1 MSSTV
6 PRTDAPPK
14 KKFHHGQPLIVYFKV
29 VSNLQLA
36 SSTNHEPVIGRL
48 CCSICHYDTIR
59 DATKCRVATFSFS
72 QSGTGV
78 WGGAPSRLASGGIT
92 PENFRNSICDLAHFD
107 AIWWQLFVGRRTRYI
122 CNFAVKIE
130 PVCQLQCPHDCTVVL
145 PLLSN
150 ERALKSGTFGVP
162 GLVLAQGRDIPGN
175 PGWVATLIMW
185 SLSTSQQQARIKHT
199 RARTHTHTPRRTCV
213 RVVTSY
219 HSHDHTSSTLCV

>member
-1 MSSTV
+1 MFRIGRFSWSECLQLFQGPT
-6 PRTDAPPK
+6 PPPQ

-72 QSGTGV
+72 QSGMGV

-107 AIWWQLFVGRRTRYI
+107 TIWWQLFVGRRTRYI
-122 CNFAVKIE
+122 CNFAIKIE

-145 PLLSN
+145 PQLSN

-162 GLVLAQGRDIPGN
+162 GLVLLGRGTTRHKSGTSGTGGN
-175 PGWVATLIMW
+175 PNY
-185 SLSTSQQQARIKHT
+185 
-199 RARTHTHTPRRTCV
+199 
-213 RVVTSY
+213 VVTLYESAAG
-219 HSHDHTSSTLCV
+219 

>member
-1 MSSTV
+1 MHFILLIVSGVVIQDYRHQLAPSSESADFLGANV
-6 PRTDAPPK
+6 FNCSKDRRPPPK

-162 GLVLAQGRDIPGN
+162 GLVLLGRGTTRHKSGTSREIRD
-175 PGWVATLIMW
+175 GW
-185 SLSTSQQQARIKHT
+185 Q
-199 RARTHTHTPRRTCV
+199 P
-213 RVVTSY
+213 
-219 HSHDHTSSTLCV
+219 